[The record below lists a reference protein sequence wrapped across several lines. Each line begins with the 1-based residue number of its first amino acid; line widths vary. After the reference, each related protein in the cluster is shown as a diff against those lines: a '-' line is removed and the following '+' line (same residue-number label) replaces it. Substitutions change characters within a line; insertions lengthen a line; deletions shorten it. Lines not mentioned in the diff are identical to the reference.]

1 MYCRNSDNAEW
12 MMQVWLAGMD
22 YERMASTEVHVHN
35 EVMHVQVALQ
45 EWNKVLPLVKQLGLE
60 FDLFLFYT
68 I

>member
-45 EWNKVLPLVKQLGLE
+45 EWNVTVSKAVGLGV
-60 FDLFLFYT
+60 
-68 I
+68 